1 MGQLEKRAE
10 ILREKLK
17 ELNEKVDNFEMELKM
32 FMALFKKGK

>member
-1 MGQLEKRAE
+1 MTQLEKRAE

-17 ELNEKVDNFEMELKM
+17 ELNERVDNFEMELNM